1 LEVGL
6 VFKQVVSTAK
16 APSSFLTLEKLSMK
30 KTLIALAVL
39 AVSSAA
45 MAQSSVTLTGKFG
58 YAYTAN
64 KTSANVKSNG
74 FGTTDG
80 DWNIAATEDLGGGLK
95 AGANMALKLRGR
107 GATGVADGRDS
118 TVFISGGFGTL
129 TAGAIEAG
137 NGIIGRASAGAPT
150 IGQDSNV
157 TLDGAG
163 NVDIVMYTTPAL
175 IPGLTATFM
184 MIDSI
189 GAPAADGLQVAA
201 TTQDATVVGLNYANG
216 PLSVGID
223 ATSFG
228 QNAAANTTTDARTR
242 MSVSYDLGVVKVG
255 AGLQTKKTYA
265 NVKDSQTMLGVSMP
279 AGAWTLGATYAVR
292 NNDVATSDAKG
303 WELGANYAFSKRTA
317 LQVAT
322 RNLKVNGGTA
332 ETATRARLMHSF

>member
-1 LEVGL
+1 

-137 NGIIGRASAGAPT
+137 NGIIGRASAGAPV
-150 IGQDSNV
+150 IGQDGGV
-157 TLDGAG
+157 TLDAAG
-163 NVDIVMYTTPAL
+163 NVDIVTYTTPAL

-189 GAPAADGLQVAA
+189 GAPGADGLQVAA
-201 TTQDATVVGLNYANG
+201 ATQDATVVALNFANG
-216 PLSVGID
+216 PLSAGID

-228 QNAAANTTTDARTR
+228 QNGAASTTTDARTR

-322 RNLKVNGGTA
+322 RNLKVNGGNA